1 MLSLPVPVVD
11 RCRCRSM
18 PCSACIR
25 HVVPR
30 PACSSPCLL
39 LYPAVLTTSSTLLPR
54 HTQGQAFCQCLF
66 DHWAVVPGDPLDRSV
81 VLRPL
86 EPAPVSGL
94 AREFCVKTR
103 RRKGMSEDVS
113 VAKFF
118 DDPMLLELAQQ
129 DAELQAQMAF

>member
-1 MLSLPVPVVD
+1 MCQNFLQICSVLLSSLPI
-11 RCRCRSM
+11 C
-18 PCSACIR
+18 
-25 HVVPR
+25 H
-30 PACSSPCLL
+30 L
-39 LYPAVLTTSSTLLPR
+39 
-54 HTQGQAFCQCLF
+54 QGQAFCQCVF

-86 EPAPVSGL
+86 EPAPIAAL

-118 DDPMLLELAQQ
+118 DDPMLLELAKQ
-129 DAELQAQMAF
+129 DTEFQQMAF

>member
-1 MLSLPVPVVD
+1 M
-11 RCRCRSM
+11 
-18 PCSACIR
+18 R
-25 HVVPR
+25 H
-30 PACSSPCLL
+30 AT
-39 LYPAVLTTSSTLLPR
+39 AVTNTTSCCIGLCLFLPTL
-54 HTQGQAFCQCLF
+54 QGQAFCQCVF

-86 EPAPVSGL
+86 EPAPVAAL

-118 DDPMLLELAQQ
+118 DDPMLLELAKQ
-129 DAELQAQMAF
+129 DTEFQQMAF

>member
-1 MLSLPVPVVD
+1 MTLPP
-11 RCRCRSM
+11 
-18 PCSACIR
+18 
-25 HVVPR
+25 PR
-30 PACSSPCLL
+30 DTRPIFPA
-39 LYPAVLTTSSTLLPR
+39 LP
-54 HTQGQAFCQCLF
+54 QGQAFCQSVF

-86 EPAPVSGL
+86 EPAPVAAL

-118 DDPMLLELAQQ
+118 DDPMLLELAKQ
-129 DAELQAQMAF
+129 DADLQAQMAF